1 MSILQSY
8 KEPKDM
14 LYKLLRDGKK
24 SHFAETPEELC
35 DNLFNFCVTGHSIR
49 DWCIKYLNLDDTAK
63 HQFHEKCNEDK
74 HLKYCRDIANASKH
88 FSLSTDRNTT
98 VSAVNSEIVNYVSI
112 DAQGNKVSGSET
124 KQNSAKIVLADE
136 DEMHLLMFLFGVFNG
151 FKAIFDAYSIPYE
164 KEKANAAIL
173 AVTYI

>member
-1 MSILQSY
+1 MSILHSY

-24 SHFAETPEELC
+24 SHFAKSPEELC

-63 HQFHEKCNEDK
+63 RQFHEKCNKDK

-88 FSLSTDRNTT
+88 FSLSTDRSTT

-112 DAQGNKVSGSET
+112 DAKGNKISGSEN
-124 KQNSAKIVLADE
+124 KQNSAKILLADG
-136 DEMHLLMFLFGVFNG
+136 DEMHLLLFLCGVFNG
-151 FKAIFDAYSIPYE
+151 FKAVFDSYSVPYE
-164 KEKANAAIL
+164 QEKANVAIL

>member
-1 MSILQSY
+1 MSILHSY

-24 SHFAETPEELC
+24 AHFAENPEELC

-63 HQFHEKCNEDK
+63 HQFHEKCNENK

-88 FSLSTDRNTT
+88 FNLSTDRNTT
-98 VSAVNSEIVNYVSI
+98 VSAVNSETVDYVSI
-112 DAQGNKVSGSET
+112 DVEGNRVSGSES
-124 KQNSAKIVLADE
+124 KQNSAKIVLADGE
-136 DEMHLLMFLFGVFNG
+136 EMHLLMFLCGVFNG
-151 FKAIFDAYSIPYE
+151 FKEVFDAYSVPYE
-164 KEKANAAIL
+164 QGKANVAIL